1 MNKFK
6 NVFLILLTAS
16 LINTF
21 GANLIMGDTMNLN
34 TSNITYLIC
43 AAVTFGI
50 ILPPFLLQLSLK
62 NLKDQEIKLSVP
74 YVFKNFIISIIQG
87 IYGVL
92 GGGFLAMSIAI
103 ILSFIASPNVISIIL
118 LTVGILGAYFFIRKF
133 FEIYLW
139 QNHFAI
145 YFNEFKKSHKKT
157 VSNFKKT
164 FTQTLIP
171 FAVITILPIILGLL
185 TTTISIKSNFLQ
197 NEIAQN
203 SIIVLSALFHAGT
216 YSYYYFKTTEITL
229 KHNAS
234 NSKK

>member
-103 ILSFIASPNVISIIL
+103 ILSFI
-118 LTVGILGAYFFIRKF
+118 
-133 FEIYLW
+133 
-139 QNHFAI
+139 
-145 YFNEFKKSHKKT
+145 
-157 VSNFKKT
+157 
-164 FTQTLIP
+164 
-171 FAVITILPIILGLL
+171 
-185 TTTISIKSNFLQ
+185 
-197 NEIAQN
+197 
-203 SIIVLSALFHAGT
+203 
-216 YSYYYFKTTEITL
+216 
-229 KHNAS
+229 
-234 NSKK
+234 